1 MDQKS
6 KSLHDEI
13 IMLEAK
19 STLEGE
25 IRHSSIRKRESPRG
39 KGNQHLLLIS
49 GHHHHLLGI
58 QHPTSLQRES
68 THYNKLEQT

>member
-25 IRHSSIRKRESPRG
+25 IRHSSIRKENLQEEKAINIFFSFPDIIIISLASSIPQAFRE
-39 KGNQHLLLIS
+39 KAHI
-49 GHHHHLLGI
+49 
-58 QHPTSLQRES
+58 T
-68 THYNKLEQT
+68 TD